1 MALPREIKF
10 RFWNIFQHKW
20 EDLEKRHYTGFSAQD
35 HFDELFDESNIVP
48 QQYTGYKDS
57 LGREIYEGDILK
69 KPNGWVEIVEWG
81 RNCGCCGDVEGFMLP
96 SSFKDLELIGNIR
109 SNPELIPDHYKHLR

>member
-1 MALPREIKF
+1 MVLPREIKF

-48 QQYTGYKDS
+48 QQYTGEKDS
-57 LGREIYEGDILK
+57 LGRDIYEGDILRFEVGGNTLVK
-69 KPNGWVEIVEWG
+69 WTEERMDWTGWV
-81 RNCGCCGDVEGFMLP
+81 L
-96 SSFKDLELIGNIR
+96 SDLYTQGGARTVIGNIFE
-109 SNPELIPDHYKHLR
+109 NPELDYYGKKN